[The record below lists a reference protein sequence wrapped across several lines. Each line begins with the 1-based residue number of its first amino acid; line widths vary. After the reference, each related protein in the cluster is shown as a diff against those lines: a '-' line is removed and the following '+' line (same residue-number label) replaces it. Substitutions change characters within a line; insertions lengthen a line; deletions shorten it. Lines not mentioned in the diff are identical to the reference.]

1 MHNFHSKIKKMK
13 KARYI
18 RQSTKNQT
26 NLRQLAKAHPDEIL
40 FIDIISGSI
49 PFAERPEGRKLIE
62 AVDASGAHTINYITF
77 HDLSRAGRSTI
88 DVLTTLSYFQSKGVI
103 VKIDNLGLESMIN
116 GKSNPIFS
124 LICSVLSEI
133 NSLERATLLERQAEG
148 IAQAKLRNVYKG
160 RVKGTTDSPE
170 ITTEKHKRTIRAL
183 KANPTLSLRDI
194 AKLASDADYKVSAN
208 TVKKVKA
215 ILNETN

>member
-1 MHNFHSKIKKMK
+1 MK

-49 PFAERPEGRKLIE
+49 PFAERPEGKRLIQSIE
-62 AVDASGAHTINYITF
+62 SDLVDFVTF
-77 HDLSRAGRSTI
+77 HDLSRAGRSTV
-88 DVLTTLSYFQSKGVI
+88 DVLTTLNYFQSKGVI
-103 VKIDNLGLESMIN
+103 VKIDNLGLESIIE
-116 GKSNPIFS
+116 GKVNPIFN
-124 LICSVLSEI
+124 LITTVLSEI
-133 NSLERATLLERQAEG
+133 FSLEKANLLERQAEG
-148 IAQAKLRNVYKG
+148 IAQARLRGVFKG

-170 ITTEKHKRTIRAL
+170 LTLEKHKRTIRAL

-194 AKLASDADYKVSAN
+194 AKLASDSDYKVSAN
-208 TVKKVKA
+208 TVKKVKK
-215 ILNETN
+215 ILNEIN

>member
-1 MHNFHSKIKKMK
+1 MK

-18 RQSTKNQT
+18 RQSSKTQT

-49 PFAERPEGRKLIE
+49 PFAERPEGKKLIE
-62 AVDASGAHTINYITF
+62 AVEAGLISYITF

-88 DVLTTLSYFQSKGVI
+88 DVLTTLSYFQNKGVI
-103 VKIDNLGLESMIN
+103 VKIENLGLESTVN
-116 GKSNPIFS
+116 GKINPIFN
-124 LICSVLSEI
+124 LITTVLSEI
-133 NSLERATLLERQAEG
+133 NSLERSTLLERQAEG
-148 IAQAKLRNVYKG
+148 IYQAKLRGVYTG

-170 ITTEKHKRTIRAL
+170 VTLEKHKRTIRAL

>member
-1 MHNFHSKIKKMK
+1 MK

-18 RQSTKNQT
+18 RQSSKTQT
-26 NLRQLAKAHPDEIL
+26 NLRQLAKAHPDETL

-49 PFAERPEGRKLIE
+49 PFAERPEGKKLFE
-62 AVDASGAHTINYITF
+62 AVEAGSINYITF

-88 DVLTTLSYFQSKGVI
+88 DVLTTLSYFQNKDVI
-103 VKIDNLGLESMIN
+103 VKIENLGLESIIN

-133 NSLERATLLERQAEG
+133 NSLERTTLLERQAEG
-148 IAQAKLRNVYKG
+148 IYQAKLRNVYKG
-160 RVKGTTDSPE
+160 RVKRTTDSPE
-170 ITTEKHKRTIRAL
+170 VTLEKHKRTIRAL
-183 KANPTLSLRDI
+183 KANPKLSLRDI
-194 AKLASDADYKVSAN
+194 AKLASEADYKVSAN

>member
-1 MHNFHSKIKKMK
+1 MK

-49 PFAERPEGRKLIE
+49 PFAERPEGKRLIQSIE
-62 AVDASGAHTINYITF
+62 SNIVDYVTF
-77 HDLSRAGRSTI
+77 HDLSRAGRSTV
-88 DVLTTLSYFQSKGVI
+88 DVLTTLNFFQSKGVI
-103 VKIDNLGLESMIN
+103 VKIDNLGLESIIE
-116 GKSNPIFS
+116 GKINPIFN
-124 LICSVLSEI
+124 LITTVLSEI
-133 NSLERATLLERQAEG
+133 FSLEKATLLERQAEG
-148 IAQAKLRNVYKG
+148 IAQARMRGAYKG
-160 RVKGTTDSPE
+160 RVKNSKDTPIMTL
-170 ITTEKHKRTIRAL
+170 EKHKRTIRAL

-194 AKLASDADYKVSAN
+194 AKLASDSDYKVSAN

>member
-1 MHNFHSKIKKMK
+1 MK

-40 FIDIISGSI
+40 FIDIISGSV
-49 PFAERPEGRKLIE
+49 PFAERPEGKRLFQSIE
-62 AVDASGAHTINYITF
+62 SNLVNYVTF
-77 HDLSRAGRSTI
+77 HDLSRAGRSTV
-88 DVLTTLSYFQSKGVI
+88 DVLTTLNFFQSKRVI
-103 VKIDNLGLESMIN
+103 VKIDNLGLESIIE
-116 GKSNPIFS
+116 GKINPIFN
-124 LICSVLSEI
+124 LVTTVLSEI
-133 NSLERATLLERQAEG
+133 FSLEKATLLERQAEG
-148 IAQAKLRNVYKG
+148 IAQARLRGAFKG

-170 ITTEKHKRTIRAL
+170 VTLEKHKRTIRAL

-215 ILNETN
+215 ILNEI